1 MEVDF
6 PNFQLMLSRTS
17 DSDETPPRV
26 IVRVTQTLVTE
37 FGPGVKELGMTRSVL
52 QAKQQQIRKT
62 KL

>member
-1 MEVDF
+1 
-6 PNFQLMLSRTS
+6 MLSRAS

-26 IVRVTQTLVTE
+26 NVRVTQTLVTE